1 MDFDMSKF
9 RNFIPTTSFYYDGI
23 VWDGSIDYDQD
34 GLSLPIYPEVIPKD
48 HPIIKNT
55 VDYMDTLSKSLAF
68 KAWAQFVLGCRILD
82 ITPSIT
88 LKEEDD
94 GNHTTNMMMVCSTST
109 NTGEVYQG
117 PISTSDNPMEY
128 QYRMH
133 FGKVASINA
142 LPAREGIPPLSV
154 TILRM
159 DCRAIPSNKRGGM
172 FSRVE
177 GEVLLD
183 SSSPNV
189 YHSRS
194 FENVL
199 EHLKSI
205 ILPTIALRIKG
216 FYTERVYTH
225 DQEIDHWTFSFKIK
239 EFFDRTRRY
248 NRYCL
253 LEFSAVRNITMDGIE
268 FAPFVIRSG
277 NDISS
282 HDCLLWKF
290 PYNKDTKI
298 EELMDDT
305 YTYMTIANRINNAS
319 IPYTEKKWVMCG
331 APARQ
336 ADQIKDNALFDN
348 YRCIFCNESGGS
360 YIFFHGNYK
369 EKSKEERNKEGSPY
383 IFTKMR
389 RVPLSRVRYYKE
401 GVVGTNYYIPSDS
414 VNKKEFQ
421 NFEMLSDFWLPGKD
435 KSKEEIVSYLKKVQY
450 ELVKIQKAHPEWAMV
465 SLQGVELV
473 DPHNIAITYGF
484 RENIS
489 VMTDMILSGEL
500 EKYSVM
506 WLSKPMS
513 T

>member
-1 MDFDMSKF
+1 MNFDMNTF
-9 RNFIPTTSFYYDGI
+9 RNYIPMTSFYYDRI
-23 VWDGSIDYDQD
+23 IWDGSIDYDQD
-34 GLSLPIYPEVIPKD
+34 GLLLPIYPKVIPKD
-48 HPIIKNT
+48 HPITENT

-68 KAWAQFVLGCRILD
+68 KAWAQFILGCRILD
-82 ITPSIT
+82 IVPSIT
-88 LKEEDD
+88 LKEEED
-94 GNHTTNMMMVCSTST
+94 GNHITNIMMVCSLST
-109 NTGEVYQG
+109 NTGEIYQG

-133 FGKVASINA
+133 FGKIASINA
-142 LPAREGIPPLSV
+142 LPAREGILPLTV

-159 DCRAIPSNKRGGM
+159 DCRAIPSIKRGGM

-183 SSSPNV
+183 SFFPYL
-189 YHSRS
+189 YHSKS

-199 EHLKSI
+199 EHLKSL
-205 ILPTIALRIKG
+205 ILSTVSLRIKG
-216 FYTERVYTH
+216 FYTEKAYTH
-225 DQEIDHWTFSFKIK
+225 DQEIDHWTFSFRIK
-239 EFFDRTRRY
+239 EFFDRTKRY
-248 NRYCL
+248 SQYCL
-253 LEFSAVRNITMDGIE
+253 LEFSAVRNITIDGIE

-290 PYNKDTKI
+290 PYDKDTKI
-298 EELMDDT
+298 DEITDDT

-319 IPYTEKKWVMCG
+319 IPYSEKKWILCG
-331 APARQ
+331 APARKG
-336 ADQIKDNALFDN
+336 DQIKDNALFDN

-369 EKSKEERNKEGSPY
+369 EKSKEERD
-383 IFTKMR
+383 IVTKMR
-389 RVPLSRVRYYKE
+389 RVPLSRMKYYKK

-414 VNKKEFQ
+414 INKKEFV

-435 KSKEEIVSYLKKVQY
+435 KSKDEIVSYLKRVQY
-450 ELVKIQKAHPEWAMV
+450 ELLKIQKEHPEWNMV
-465 SLQGVELV
+465 SIQGVELV
-473 DPHNIAITYGF
+473 DPHSIAITYGF
-484 RENIS
+484 RENIA

-506 WLSKPMS
+506 WVSKPMS